1 MKTINL
7 ADVAITER
15 SDRKDDVGCR
25 AGAQPVLSG
34 NIARRICLSA
44 RRSWS
49 RIPPSSWSIL
59 SRPSSER
66 VIAAFLTVRPLCPP
80 IFGMKLRR
88 TSHDE
93 NAIGSVLAADAKLSI
108 WTRIISRPFAVLPM
122 FTRPLGC
129 HEAEQDNRYDTL
141 PAERATSLHSG
152 GKDFWI

>member
-80 IFGMKLRR
+80 IFGMKWRR

-93 NAIGSVLAADAKLSI
+93 NAIGSVLAADLSRKTI
-108 WTRIISRPFAVLPM
+108 HLDADYFAFLRGSPDVHASIGLPLSRAGQSV
-122 FTRPLGC
+122 
-129 HEAEQDNRYDTL
+129 RYVAIRELDQH
-141 PAERATSLHSG
+141 AHR
-152 GKDFWI
+152 